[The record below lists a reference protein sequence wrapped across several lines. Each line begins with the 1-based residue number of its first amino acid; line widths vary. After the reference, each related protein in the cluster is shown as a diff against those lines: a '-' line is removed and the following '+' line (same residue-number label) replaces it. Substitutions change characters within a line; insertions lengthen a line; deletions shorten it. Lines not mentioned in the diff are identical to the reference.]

1 MTSQEMRQEIL
12 RLLRRNARIPDREI
26 ADRLGIGADEVNA
39 IVAQLEKDRQVLG
52 YSAVIADGAAGD
64 DEVSAIIEV
73 EVQPERDG
81 GFDRIAENLS
91 RFSEVRSAY
100 LVSGRYDLRLL
111 VVGSSLQEVA
121 HFVASKLASQ
131 PGVRATATH
140 FMLKTYKEAG
150 IQFHEDEDYERLKVV
165 P

>member
-1 MTSQEMRQEIL
+1 MATQELKQDIL
-12 RLLRRNARIPDREI
+12 RLLRQNARIPDREI
-26 ADRLGIGADEVNA
+26 ADRLAVDIADVTA
-39 IVAQLEKDRQVLG
+39 TIAQLEANREVLG
-52 YSAVIADGAAGD
+52 YSAVIADGALSDG
-64 DEVSAIIEV
+64 EVSAIIEV

-81 GFDRIAENLS
+81 GFDRIAANLS
-91 RFSEVRSAY
+91 RFPEVRSVY
-100 LVSGRYDLRLL
+100 LVSGRYDLRLS
-111 VVGSSLQEVA
+111 VIGRSLQDVA

>member
-1 MTSQEMRQEIL
+1 MTSQEKKQEIL
-12 RLLRRNARIPDREI
+12 RLLRRNARIPDQEI
-26 ADRLGIGADEVNA
+26 ADRLGVEVAEVNA
-39 IVAQLEKDRQVLG
+39 VIAQLEKDRLVLG
-52 YSAVIADGAAGD
+52 YSAVIADGATGD

-91 RFSEVRSAY
+91 HFPEVRSAY
-100 LVSGRYDLRLL
+100 LVSGRYDLRLS
-111 VVGSSLQEVA
+111 VVGRSLQEVA

-150 IQFHEDEDYERLKVV
+150 IQFHEDENYERLKVV

>member
-1 MTSQEMRQEIL
+1 MATQQLKQDIL
-12 RLLRRNARIPDREI
+12 RLLRRNARLPDAEI
-26 ADRLGIGADEVNA
+26 ADRLAVDVAEITAAIAQMEADRE
-39 IVAQLEKDRQVLG
+39 LLG
-52 YSAVIADGAAGD
+52 YSAVIADGALPDG
-64 DEVSAIIEV
+64 EVSAIIEV

-91 RFSEVRSAY
+91 RFPEVLSVY
-100 LVSGRYDLRLL
+100 LVSGRYDLRLA
-111 VVGSSLQEVA
+111 VVGHSLQDVA

-150 IQFHEDEDYERLKVV
+150 IQFHEGEDYERLKVV

>member
-1 MTSQEMRQEIL
+1 MATQQLKQDIL
-12 RLLRRNARIPDREI
+12 RLLRQNARIPDREI
-26 ADRLGIGADEVNA
+26 ADRLPGRTAAGGAR
-39 IVAQLEKDRQVLG
+39 IAQMESDREVLG
-52 YSAVIADGAAGD
+52 YSAVIADGALLDG
-64 DEVSAIIEV
+64 EVSAIIEV

-81 GFDRIAENLS
+81 GFDRIAANLS
-91 RFSEVRSAY
+91 RFPEVRSVY
-100 LVSGRYDLRLL
+100 LVSGRYDLRLS
-111 VVGSSLQEVA
+111 VIGHSLQDVA

-131 PGVRATATH
+131 PGVRSTATH